1 LLVEGDM
8 DPITPP
14 PLAHVIEPGFTNG
27 TYVEFPYAGHGP
39 SRSVECAGD
48 FLNKFYDDPTA
59 EPDLSCV
66 DEMEVPEFIGPLYRS
81 SAAARFVV
89 LAMENK
95 EDLPKVA
102 FWAGASVLGVVLG
115 FFVLTFAPLV
125 RRVEKR
131 QPVPAEGARL
141 AAWAAAAFGT
151 AALGI
156 FGAAAGVSYK
166 LSEMLLI
173 FGMVG
178 WAALGAWAGVLAGLS
193 GVLALVLTVRAR
205 QQAALPV
212 GTLLGFVVTSL
223 AAVSLSVFLVV
234 WGLGP

>member
-1 LLVEGDM
+1 
-8 DPITPP
+8 
-14 PLAHVIEPGFTNG
+14 VIEPGFTNG

-48 FLNKFYDDPTA
+48 LLNKFFDDPAA

-66 DEMEVPEFIGPLYRS
+66 DEMEAPEFLGSLYRTS
-81 SAAARFVV
+81 VGPRLVV
-89 LAMENK
+89 LALEQK
-95 EDLPKVA
+95 EDLPRVA
-102 FWAGASVLGVVLG
+102 SWGGASVVGVVIG
-115 FFVLTFAPLV
+115 FLVLTFAPLV

-131 QPVPAEGARL
+131 QPAPAEGARL
-141 AAWAAAAFGT
+141 ATWAAAAFGV

-178 WAALGAWAGVLAGLS
+178 WAALGAWAGVFAGLS
-193 GVLALVLTVRAR
+193 GALALLLAVRAR
-205 QQAALPV
+205 RSVALPI
-212 GTLLGFVVTSL
+212 GTLVGFVIIGLS
-223 AAVSLSVFLVV
+223 AVSLSVFLMV